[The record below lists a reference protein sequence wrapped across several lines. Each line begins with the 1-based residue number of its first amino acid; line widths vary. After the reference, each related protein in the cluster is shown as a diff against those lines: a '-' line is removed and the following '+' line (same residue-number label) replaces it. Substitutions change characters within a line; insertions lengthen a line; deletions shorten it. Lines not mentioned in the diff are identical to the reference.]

1 MLLKCLDGWTELTT
15 SRRTIT
21 VGLDSTAVVL
31 DSQGVLTLVIP
42 SEDGSCLG
50 SILTDVPSLPPVVN
64 SVHKIN
70 LTDKVHDKMEKLGQ
84 EGALRDT
91 KLPDGTFLLA
101 DSDVSNNNVKE
112 AHKAI
117 VKINETHDQEK
128 GLRAIMRIGHVPA
141 AALENNTAERAGGPG
156 V

>member
-1 MLLKCLDGWTELTT
+1 
-15 SRRTIT
+15 
-21 VGLDSTAVVL
+21 VL

-70 LTDKVHDKMEKLGQ
+70 PTDKVHDKMEKLGQ

-112 AHKAI
+112 ARKAI
-117 VKINETHDQEK
+117 VKINETHD
-128 GLRAIMRIGHVPA
+128 
-141 AALENNTAERAGGPG
+141 
-156 V
+156 